1 MRIKHI
7 LYCTVVIIII
17 IIIKQATLY
26 LFFYTIDYRNEMQ
39 HIETYLIYDC
49 RSSVGDV
56 ISLCDWIAA
65 CKCKERTY
73 IMDGDGGY
81 M

>member
-1 MRIKHI
+1 MN
-7 LYCTVVIIII
+7 
-17 IIIKQATLY
+17 
-26 LFFYTIDYRNEMQ
+26 TIDYRNEMQ
-39 HIETYLIYDC
+39 HVETYLIYDC
-49 RSSVGDV
+49 RSSGGDL

-73 IMDGDGGY
+73 IIMDGDGGY

>member
-1 MRIKHI
+1 MN
-7 LYCTVVIIII
+7 
-17 IIIKQATLY
+17 
-26 LFFYTIDYRNEMQ
+26 TIDYRNEMQ
-39 HIETYLIYDC
+39 HVETYLIYDC

-56 ISLCDWIAA
+56 ILLCDWIAA